1 MYRTSNFNKNSK
13 IMHSIEKIISILIY
27 IIIIP
32 IIIFNL
38 TMMIKS
44 YINPTEIPDFFG
56 LKSFVIVSESMEST
70 IMKGDAIFIKKV
82 NQDELKRQ
90 RAYNLWKNRRGISIQ
105 NIWIWKNSRT
115 IKR

>member
-38 TMMIKS
+38 TIMIKS

-82 NQDELKRQ
+82 NQDELKI
-90 RAYNLWKNRRGISIQ
+90 NDIISFHNKDEI
-105 NIWIWKNSRT
+105 ITHRIVKV
-115 IKR
+115 IE

>member
-38 TMMIKS
+38 TIMIKS

-56 LKSFVIVSESMEST
+56 LKSFVIVSESMESFL
-70 IMKGDAIFIKKV
+70 FI
-82 NQDELKRQ
+82 
-90 RAYNLWKNRRGISIQ
+90 
-105 NIWIWKNSRT
+105 
-115 IKR
+115 IKMR